1 MEQSL
6 KDVLERLGLRQAELA
21 KLLDVSARTVS
32 LWATGETPLPGPVAA
47 YLRVLRS
54 AGAEVLASEL
64 RRLEGRDK
72 MFNEGI
78 YGVSYKGENMG
89 LLDGDSGLAVLR
101 NGKILGSDR
110 WGGVFMGRY
119 EYDPVREHNRVHVRM
134 QIRPRASSSPASPP
148 VPPELSSTLWGHSS
162 GRRRWPPR
170 WSRSPDG
177 RSRSSSPISRRSPTE
192 AIRG

>member
-1 MEQSL
+1 VEQSL

-119 EYDPVREHNRVHVRM
+119 EYDPVRAHNRVHVRM
-134 QIRPRASSSPASPP
+134 QI
-148 VPPELSSTLWGHSS
+148 PPEGELVTGFSAGPAGAIIDIVGAFERAAPVAATVVEVA
-162 GRRRWPPR
+162 GRPVEIQLTYLAPL
-170 WSRSPDG
+170 PN
-177 RSRSSSPISRRSPTE
+177 
-192 AIRG
+192 